1 MKWCR
6 ISQPSTVGHDWETW
20 APLTPLGFDHPC
32 GPRAQS
38 EPKTHAQTSQTHV
51 SEPPPPFISI
61 HIELDYDM
69 YVYIYVL
76 HTIIIIVVWVVV
88 PEKKQHVCHWGYFM
102 LGASSPFSGWK

>member
-88 PEKKQHVCHWGYFM
+88 PEKKQHVCH
-102 LGASSPFSGWK
+102 

>member
-69 YVYIYVL
+69 YVYMYICITHYYY
-76 HTIIIIVVWVVV
+76 H
-88 PEKKQHVCHWGYFM
+88 CC
-102 LGASSPFSGWK
+102 LGGGS